1 MNRDQ
6 IEGGIRNIR
15 GRGRSAIG
23 AVTGRVRP
31 QAEGAFDQAAGAV
44 QYAYG
49 RARDAADDL
58 QRDGEHFVEEAR
70 HRGRAIAGDLQERGR
85 VYQGEAVRRGRAAAA
100 RAEENKAATLML
112 VAFAAFSAGWL
123 LRRTR

>member
-15 GRGRSAIG
+15 GRGRSALG

-31 QAEGAFDQAAGAV
+31 QAEGAYDQAAGAV

-49 RARDAADDL
+49 RARGTADDL
-58 QRDGEHFVEEAR
+58 HRDGAHLVDEAR
-70 HRGRAIAGDLQERGR
+70 HRSRAIAGDFQKRGR
-85 VYQGEAVRRGRAAAA
+85 IYQNEAVRRGRTVA
-100 RAEENKAATLML
+100 RRADENKAATLIL
-112 VAFAAFSAGWL
+112 VAAAAFSTGWL

>member
-58 QRDGEHFVEEAR
+58 HRDGSHLVDEAR
-70 HRGRAIAGDLQERGR
+70 HRGRAIADDLQERGR
-85 VYQGEAVRRGRAAAA
+85 TYQGEAVRRGQAVVSRADENKGTTLLLVAAAA
-100 RAEENKAATLML
+100 
-112 VAFAAFSAGWL
+112 FGAGWL
-123 LRRTR
+123 LRRVR

>member
-15 GRGRSAIG
+15 GRGRSALG

-58 QRDGEHFVEEAR
+58 HRDGTQFVEEAR
-70 HRGRAIAGDLQERGR
+70 HRGRAIADDLQERGR
-85 VYQGEAVRRGRAAAA
+85 TYQGEAVRRGRVVAA
-100 RAEENKAATLML
+100 RADENKGTTLLL
-112 VAFAAFSAGWL
+112 VALAAFGAGWL
-123 LRRTR
+123 MRRTR

>member
-15 GRGRSAIG
+15 GRGRTALG

-31 QAEGAFDQAAGAV
+31 QAEGAYDQAAGAV
-44 QYAYG
+44 QSAYG
-49 RARDAADDL
+49 RARTAADEIH
-58 QRDGEHFVEEAR
+58 RDGAHLIDGAR
-70 HRGRAIAGDLQERGR
+70 HRSRAIAGDLQDRGR
-85 VYQGEAVRRGRAAAA
+85 LYQDEAVRRSRAVALRADENKGTTLLLVAAAA
-100 RAEENKAATLML
+100 
-112 VAFAAFSAGWL
+112 FGAGWL

>member
-15 GRGRSAIG
+15 GRGRSALG

-31 QAEGAFDQAAGAV
+31 QAEGAYDQAAGAV

-49 RARDAADDL
+49 RARDAAHDL
-58 QRDGEHFVEEAR
+58 QRDGTHLVDEAR
-70 HRGRAIAGDLQERGR
+70 HRGRAIAGDLQDRSR
-85 VYQGEAVRRGRAAAA
+85 HYQDEAVRRGRAVA
-100 RAEENKAATLML
+100 RRADENKASTLLL
-112 VAFAAFSAGWL
+112 VAAAAFGAGWL
-123 LRRTR
+123 LRRAR

>member
-6 IEGGIRNIR
+6 IEGGFRNIR

-58 QRDGEHFVEEAR
+58 HRDGTHLAHEAR
-70 HRGRAIAGDLQERGR
+70 HRGRAIAGDLQDRAQ
-85 VYQGEAVRRGRAAAA
+85 VYRGEAVRRGRAVAH
-100 RAEENKAATLML
+100 RAEENKGTTLLL
-112 VAFAAFSAGWL
+112 VAAAAFGAGWL
-123 LRRTR
+123 LRRAR

>member
-6 IEGGIRNIR
+6 IDGGLRNIK
-15 GRGRSAIG
+15 GRGQSALG

-31 QAEGAFDQAAGAV
+31 QAEGAFEQAAGAV

-58 QRDGEHFVEEAR
+58 QRDGEHLVDEAR
-70 HRGRAIAGDLQERGR
+70 HRGRAFAEDLQERGR
-85 VYQGEAVRRGRAAAA
+85 AYQDEAVRRGRAVAN
-100 RAEENKAATLML
+100 RADENKGTTLLL
-112 VAFAAFSAGWL
+112 VAVAAFGAGWL
-123 LRRTR
+123 LRRAG

>member
-6 IEGGIRNIR
+6 IEGGFRNIR
-15 GRGRSAIG
+15 GRGRSALG

-58 QRDGEHFVEEAR
+58 HRDGAHLMGEAQ
-70 HRGRAIAGDLQERGR
+70 HRGRALADELQDRGR
-85 VYQGEAVRRGRAAAA
+85 VYRGEAVRRGRAVASRADENRGATLLLVAAA
-100 RAEENKAATLML
+100 
-112 VAFAAFSAGWL
+112 AFGAGWL
-123 LRRTR
+123 LRRPR